1 MSGTWKENG
10 TQTLTITSGSAV
22 TTSSVLDYKD
32 YAEVGFIFP
41 TMTTGSV
48 SFDVSSDGD
57 SFSRLV
63 GSAGVE
69 PKLAVGTGGL
79 AFGGFPELKAYSY
92 LRLVTATQAAARSVT
107 ALLKS

>member
-1 MSGTWKENG
+1 MIILKNCFNWNKIKNIFMFVKLTNFVRYYGKIGIFAHDDYTRLPLVFYGKLKEQKILNEFKS
-10 TQTLTITSGSAV
+10 TS
-22 TTSSVLDYKD
+22 
-32 YAEVGFIFP
+32 
-41 TMTTGSV
+41 
-48 SFDVSSDGD
+48 
-57 SFSRLV
+57 
-63 GSAGVE
+63 GVE